1 MFHSRVD
8 VASGRAKSGLI
19 KQRNDLYAGPSD
31 SPVVWTG
38 KSRSRVIEHAS
49 VAQLDKVDGSRF
61 AAPRSGMN
69 LPSAD

>member
-38 KSRSRVIEHAS
+38 KSRSRVIERAS
-49 VAQLDKVDGSRF
+49 HPVLRKSTRLT
-61 AAPRSGMN
+61 AAVLLHR
-69 LPSAD
+69 DRE